1 MNYAVGSYY
10 TRFYHYGRGNR
21 LSVMRRSDI
30 KRHTIYLMAFCVII
44 FILICIFTR
53 HKIESYRI
61 TDNNRSGVV
70 WSDTLSNSASNL
82 SSLKPMDSEIERFRD
97 KWEIKGIS
105 LAVTRH
111 DSLLYAKGYGWADEE
126 AGIPMET
133 SSMMRIASASKL
145 VTAAAIMKLVDKG
158 RLSLDSKV
166 FGEKGILNDTAF
178 SNSVRDK
185 RIFDITVD
193 HLLQHKGGFTLGAG
207 DPMFNT
213 ADIMEVKRLKT
224 PPTSQQLV
232 RIVLGRR
239 LGFTP
244 GSGRRYS
251 NFGYMLLS
259 LVIERITGRSYW
271 DYVKEEVLEPAGA
284 FRFRPATNY
293 YTQRHPDETRYYGPD
308 TVKVKEFNGS
318 GRMVDRVYG
327 GSNVNGLM
335 GAGGWIASASDFARF
350 VSSID
355 GDPGVKDILSAESV
369 RLMTFHDGEDKQ
381 TRGWTDSDGKGKWT
395 RTGTLGSTH
404 ALVIRYPDGECWV
417 MTTNSGV
424 WTGHN
429 FSRDM
434 TRLVERLRQRY
445 SAMLPSRDLW

>member
-1 MNYAVGSYY
+1 
-10 TRFYHYGRGNR
+10 
-21 LSVMRRSDI
+21 MRRSDI
-30 KRHTIYLMAFCVII
+30 RRTTIYIMTFAVIS
-44 FILICIFTR
+44 FILICIFTI
-53 HKIESYRI
+53 HPNKGGKIADTRNTI
-61 TDNNRSGVV
+61 A
-70 WSDTLSNSASNL
+70 WSDTLGNSASDIV
-82 SSLKPMDSEIERFRD
+82 SLKPMDAEIERFRN

-111 DSLLYAKGYGWADEE
+111 DSLLYAKGYGWSDME
-126 AGIPMET
+126 AGIEMQPT
-133 SSMMRIASASKL
+133 SMMRIASASKL
-145 VTAAAIMKLVDKG
+145 VTATAIMKLVEQG
-158 RLSLDSKV
+158 RLRLDSKV
-166 FGEKGILNDTAF
+166 FGEKGILNDTSYTNA
-178 SNSVRDK
+178 VRDK
-185 RIFDITVD
+185 RIFEITVD

-213 ADIMEVKRLKT
+213 ADIMEVKKLKT
-224 PPTSQQLV
+224 PPTNQELV
-232 RIVLGRR
+232 GIVLGRR
-239 LGFTP
+239 IGFMP

-259 LVIERITGRSYW
+259 LVIEKVTGMSYW
-271 DYVKEEVLEPAGA
+271 DYVTKEILEPAGA
-284 FRFRPATNY
+284 YRFRPATNY

-308 TVKVKEFNGS
+308 TVKIKEFNGS

-335 GAGGWIASASDFARF
+335 GAGGWVTSASDLARL
-350 VSSID
+350 VASID
-355 GDPGVKDILSAESV
+355 GDPGVRDILSPGSV
-369 RLMTFHDGEDKQ
+369 RLMTYHDGEDKQ

-404 ALVIRYPDGECWV
+404 TLIIRFPEGDCWV

-434 TRLVERLRQRY
+434 TRLVDRLRQRY
-445 SAMLPSRDLW
+445 SGVFPARNLW